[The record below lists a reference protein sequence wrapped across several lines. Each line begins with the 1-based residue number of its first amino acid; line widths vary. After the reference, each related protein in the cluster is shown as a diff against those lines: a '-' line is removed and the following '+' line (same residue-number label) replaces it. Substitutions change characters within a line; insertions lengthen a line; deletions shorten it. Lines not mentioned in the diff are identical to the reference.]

1 MTETT
6 NMIGIDGSV
15 VNKKDENDPYGI
27 SSKKTAAPQQ
37 SIQPIL
43 QASNTQKGLSDQSHF
58 ISRESFGQVRPVPN
72 SQPQPVQPQR
82 DSLVRPRPRP
92 PVEENPYFQDGDFEQ
107 DTTTNELHPQ
117 KQFMQVKKPA
127 PSQQDISSRPQHPN
141 QRVVQSSTRR
151 HESAEIEDQPRGLQS
166 HPLKNRNYSASRNQT
181 EEQGLIRRKTV
192 HSRPVFDDNSM
203 DNDSRYSKKTSSD
216 LPTNSSTKMFSQP
229 APQGRS
235 NLRQTMHRPAANGHI
250 LSSDDYE
257 EQKDELSRMQELMMA
272 EQNSIFDMHHDFIE
286 SFIGCIKS
294 DSEVYQALRNEGMP
308 G

>member
-6 NMIGIDGSV
+6 NMIGLDGSV

-27 SSKKTAAPQQ
+27 SSKKAAAPQQ

-43 QASNTQKGLSDQSHF
+43 QSSNTQKNLNEQNNF
-58 ISRESFGQVRPVPN
+58 NSRESFGQVRPAPN
-72 SQPQPVQPQR
+72 SQPQPAQPSR
-82 DSLVRPRPRP
+82 DSLIRPRPRQ
-92 PVEENPYFQDGDFEQ
+92 PVEENPYMQDLDFEQ
-107 DTTTNELHPQ
+107 DAAANDSAAQ
-117 KQFMQVKKPA
+117 KQFMQVRKPA
-127 PSQQDISSRPQHPN
+127 PSQQDISSRSQVNH
-141 QRVVQSSTRR
+141 RVVQSSTRR
-151 HESAEIEDQPRGLQS
+151 LLSAEIEDQPRGLQN

-216 LPTNSSTKMFSQP
+216 LPTNSSTKMFPQP
-229 APQGRS
+229 VPQAR
-235 NLRQTMHRPAANGHI
+235 NHLRQTIRPAAANGNI

-286 SFIGCIKS
+286 AFIGCIKS
-294 DSEVYQALRNEGMP
+294 DSEVYQALRNEGTP
-308 G
+308 V